1 MLIIS
6 ACHLYDEGDAVF
18 EPAGVAAEGDDF
30 GVVEEPVEDG
40 GGEDLVAEDASS
52 FGEGLVLR

>member
-1 MLIIS
+1 M
-6 ACHLYDEGDAVF
+6 
-18 EPAGVAAEGDDF
+18 
-30 GVVEEPVEDG
+30 EEPVEDG